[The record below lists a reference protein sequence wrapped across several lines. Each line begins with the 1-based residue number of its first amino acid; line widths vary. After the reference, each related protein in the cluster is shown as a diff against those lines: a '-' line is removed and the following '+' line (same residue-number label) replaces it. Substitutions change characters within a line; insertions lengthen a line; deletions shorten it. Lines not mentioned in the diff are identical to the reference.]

1 METTLLSL
9 VLRTLL
15 AVLLAAG
22 ASPSYSQAPAPFDS
36 VRPEPGPGGAKSKEA
51 QDRLRPGAGPA
62 PNGNGPE
69 VVPIETRAWAH
80 EGFGRLVFDWPWAV
94 AYGAQREGTTLTV
107 MFDRRLYTTF
117 RQVPRYL
124 GAYITAIDLGPDRQS
139 VVATLTDEYR
149 LRTFL
154 LSGEDGGVK
163 VVVDLLADGAAGP
176 SVGLGTGPIL
186 AQAPAL
192 PSPEPSPEAVPGDE
206 ASPIISGDSP
216 LPSAEAR
223 PETSPAELPPSLP
236 FAVEVDASPET
247 ASESSPPERGENPP
261 RPSAT
266 PPKRGEEEPV
276 KADTDAPPAESDSA
290 PESVQTAEA
299 MPPTE
304 ETAASEPVTEPAPE
318 VVPPAETAA
327 APEITPPAESTPET
341 VSAETPPVETAI
353 SPHSGPLRPGSG
365 QALPAREGA
374 EDSPTTEVVAP
385 STEDMP
391 SPPGRGAAQR
401 RDGST
406 DALPSPLDPTGEQ
419 VAEQSADQTAVP
431 PVGAATEPPEGN
443 PPRPSATPP
452 ERGAEEATPPAEPT
466 PETVSA
472 ETPQTETA
480 ISPHPDPLPEGEGE
494 GVASTPDASSEETA
508 AATEDTSST
517 ETAKP
522 AAKEKPSVTTDPTP
536 ESLTPNPQF
545 PTLSASVQ
553 IPVSQSR
560 LFRLDT
566 PVASVFVANPDIADV
581 QLVSSGVLFVVAK
594 AVGRTSVAALDAG
607 SELVGEWTIAT
618 VLDIQPA
625 RAAIEGVAAL
635 KSVVVRQLNRG
646 VELSGTVASIA
657 AADLALRLT
666 TTALPE
672 ETPVENRISVTGKQQ
687 VNLEVQIAEVQ
698 RSVSE
703 TLGFN
708 WEVLPDIGAG
718 RDLGMRVGRFFFSE
732 ATGFVSQSLPG
743 GQAAALFGSTGTS
756 PGRTTVR
763 GLIDALATAGL
774 ATVLARPNVTAVSG
788 ETASFFSGGEYPLP
802 AGFED
807 GAIIFE
813 YKKYGVLLD
822 FVPTII
828 DSGRIM
834 LTVRPEVSQRSD
846 TDSLTVTGLD
856 IPVINVRRA
865 ETTVEVGDGESI
877 VIAGLYRDQ
886 SEAVEAGLPV
896 VKDIPLLGMLFG
908 SQSVRSNATEL
919 IVVVTARLTTATTM
933 PRTTDRDRQLPG
945 RRVRG
950 YHY

>member
-1 METTLLSL
+1 M
-9 VLRTLL
+9 
-15 AVLLAAG
+15 
-22 ASPSYSQAPAPFDS
+22 
-36 VRPEPGPGGAKSKEA
+36 
-51 QDRLRPGAGPA
+51 
-62 PNGNGPE
+62 
-69 VVPIETRAWAH
+69 TRAWAH
-80 EGFGRLVFDWPWAV
+80 DDFGRMVFDWPWVV
-94 AYGAQREGTTLTV
+94 AYGARIEGKTLTV
-107 MFDRRLYTTF
+107 MFDRRLHTTF
-117 RQVPRYL
+117 RQIPRHL
-124 GAYITAIDLGPDRQS
+124 GAYITDVDIGPDGQS
-139 VVATLTDEYR
+139 VVASLTNEYR

-154 LSGEDGGVK
+154 LNNEEGGVK
-163 VVVDLLADGAAGP
+163 VVVDLLADGEAG
-176 SVGLGTGPIL
+176 LML
-186 AQAPAL
+186 AQAPIP
-192 PSPEPSPEAVPGDE
+192 PSPEPSPEAVPGDTHP
-206 ASPIISGDSP
+206 SPHISGDAP
-216 LPSAEAR
+216 LPLAEAAS
-223 PETSPAELPPSLP
+223 ETLSAELPPSLP
-236 FAVEVDASPET
+236 FAAEADV
-247 ASESSPPERGENPP
+247 PPESGENPP
-261 RPSAT
+261 RPFDQLRAT
-266 PPKRGEEEPV
+266 PPERGEEEALPPV
-276 KADTDAPPAESDSA
+276 KADADVPPAEPDSTPESVPTAEATPPIETTATPEPGTEPAPETVPPAETVATSEAASDSSLPGKPVLSPVEGGAAQRRGGSTDTPPSPPDPNGEQAGQNTDQAAVPSLEAAPEPVGEEPTPSERGSEAASPAAKADTDAPPVEPTSETASEDTPPAE
-290 PESVQTAEA
+290 TAEA
-299 MPPTE
+299 SPHSEEEAVAPTLDASAE
-304 ETAASEPVTEPAPE
+304 ETVATSKD
-318 VVPPAETAA
+318 VPPAETAA
-327 APEITPPAESTPET
+327 EAPPP
-341 VSAETPPVETAI
+341 
-353 SPHSGPLRPGSG
+353 
-365 QALPAREGA
+365 
-374 EDSPTTEVVAP
+374 
-385 STEDMP
+385 
-391 SPPGRGAAQR
+391 
-401 RDGST
+401 
-406 DALPSPLDPTGEQ
+406 
-419 VAEQSADQTAVP
+419 
-431 PVGAATEPPEGN
+431 
-443 PPRPSATPP
+443 
-452 ERGAEEATPPAEPT
+452 
-466 PETVSA
+466 
-472 ETPQTETA
+472 
-480 ISPHPDPLPEGEGE
+480 
-494 GVASTPDASSEETA
+494 
-508 AATEDTSST
+508 
-517 ETAKP
+517 
-522 AAKEKPSVTTDPTP
+522 VTTDPTP
-536 ESLTPNPQF
+536 ESLTPSPQF
-545 PTLSASVQ
+545 PTLPASVQ

-566 PVASVFVANPDIADV
+566 PVASVFVANPEIADV

-594 AVGRTSVAALDAG
+594 AVGRTSVAALDAD

-625 RAAIEGVAAL
+625 RAAIEGVPAL
-635 KSVVVRQLNRG
+635 KNVIVRQLNRG

-657 AADLALRLT
+657 TADMALRLT

-708 WEVLPDIGAG
+708 WEVLPDIGSG
-718 RDLGMRVGRFFFSE
+718 RAFGMAVGRFFFDE
-732 ATGFVSQSLPG
+732 NTGKYLRRELPQG
-743 GQAAALFGSTGTS
+743 LAAGLAGSTGFG

-763 GLIDALATAGL
+763 GLIDALATAGM

-919 IVVVTARLTTATTM
+919 IVVVTARLTAATTM

-945 RRVRG
+945 RRLRG